1 MAVLLE
7 RRIIVGYFSNLAAK
21 CVTYD
26 HDHSYTPPEKRLL
39 LRLEE
44 LEDRLDEL
52 THQKTG
58 KRDEGEYFSEDNLR
72 YVLPEHFLSASNV
85 RRAIDLAIN
94 DLRDRYGIYVGD
106 QPAEEAPEVD
116 EITDMQISFLDIISL
131 QSKSPKAHSFPSQRK
146 HWAA

>member
-1 MAVLLE
+1 MYGVPVAVLLE
-7 RRIIVGYFSNLAAK
+7 RRIIMGYFSNLAAK
-21 CVTYD
+21 RVTYD
-26 HDHSYTPPEKRLL
+26 HDHSYTPPENRLL

-106 QPAEEAPEVD
+106 QPVEEAPEVD

-131 QSKSPKAHSFPSQRK
+131 QDCCENLM
-146 HWAA
+146 AA

>member
-1 MAVLLE
+1 M
-7 RRIIVGYFSNLAAK
+7 GYFSNLAAHE
-21 CVTYD
+21 VLYD

-44 LEDRLDEL
+44 LEDCLDEL

-58 KRDEGEYFSEDNLR
+58 RRDEGEYFSEDNLR

-85 RRAIDLAIN
+85 RKAIQLAIS

-106 QPAEEAPEVD
+106 QPAQEEPEVD
-116 EITDMQISFLDIISL
+116 EITGMQVTFFDILAL
-131 QSKSPKAHSFPSQRK
+131 QSQCVLRK
-146 HWAA
+146 VA